1 MKMLLSHQ
9 AAAAKSVVMAAPL
22 MGAFVA
28 HIYPESVIGISA
40 NQHFDAP
47 SRCLPRR
54 SSTLPWGESCDCHLR
69 SPRSSEWPD
78 LRRSFSMAAIAP
90 PAPHILAVV
99 DTPPMVPRYRQG
111 TAAAAVALAA
121 RRDNREAVAV
131 LVRALE
137 ASVVVVSGLGER
149 PAADRMAAAGVMRPP
164 APLMLDP

>member
-1 MKMLLSHQ
+1 
-9 AAAAKSVVMAAPL
+9 
-22 MGAFVA
+22 
-28 HIYPESVIGISA
+28 
-40 NQHFDAP
+40 
-47 SRCLPRR
+47 
-54 SSTLPWGESCDCHLR
+54 
-69 SPRSSEWPD
+69 
-78 LRRSFSMAAIAP
+78 
-90 PAPHILAVV
+90 
-99 DTPPMVPRYRQG
+99 MVPRYRQG